1 MGKKMKYFFQKVFSA
16 LKNGAA
22 DILLS
27 SFFVKIFSL
36 FSSIVVVRLL
46 DKTEYGTLSYVEN
59 GYSYILLLSGLGLG
73 NALLRYV
80 PRMKTEIQRK
90 SYLNFSLSVGLFL
103 QLILILIIIPIFCLL
118 PVDFI
123 YARILILFFVFKP
136 LLAYVFETILNYIRA
151 IERNRLYA
159 SVSVIFVLCNLVF
172 LILFTLLW
180 RLPGVVLAR
189 YLSYIIP
196 VIVCVLF
203 LHKNLK
209 HVSNVQLPRKEARE
223 YFKFGFVLM
232 ISSLL
237 SSIMP
242 VNDMMIVNLVLKNEV
257 ISANYKV
264 ALTIPLNLPFIT
276 NSILT
281 YIYPKFAKNSDNK
294 PWVWKNICM
303 VSVITVCIM
312 TAISSFIVIFAN
324 PIVTLLYGEKYI
336 EVVPFMRILCIIIS
350 FNAAFRM
357 LPMSLLP
364 ALGKVKLNLWVA
376 GISCILQVILDYF
389 AISVL
394 GLYGAAISLGIIYV
408 VTAFIY
414 WTYIYRITHQV
425 ERT

>member
-1 MGKKMKYFFQKVFSA
+1 MGKKIKYFFHKLIAA

-36 FSSIVVVRLL
+36 FSSILVVRLL
-46 DKTEYGTLSYVEN
+46 GKTEYGTLSYVEN
-59 GYSYILLLSGLGLG
+59 GYSYILLLSGFGLG
-73 NALLRYV
+73 NAILRYV
-80 PRMKTEIQRK
+80 PRMKSEIQRK
-90 SYLNFSLSVGLFL
+90 SYLNFSLSAGLL
-103 QLILILIIIPIFCLL
+103 IQIVLILILIPIFCFL

-123 YARILILFFVFKP
+123 YARILILFFIIKP
-136 LLAYVFETILNYIRA
+136 LLAYIFETILNYIRA
-151 IERNRLYA
+151 IEKNRLYA
-159 SVSVIFVLCNLVF
+159 IVSVLFVLCNLVF

-189 YLSYIIP
+189 YLSYTIP
-196 VIVCVLF
+196 VILCVLF
-203 LHKNLK
+203 IRKNLK
-209 HVSNVQLPRKEARE
+209 HVANVPLPKKEATE

-276 NSILT
+276 NSVLT
-281 YIYPKFAKNSDNK
+281 YIYPKFAKNSDDK
-294 PWVWKNICM
+294 TWVWKNLCM
-303 VSVITVCIM
+303 VSIITVSIM
-312 TAISSFIVIFAN
+312 TVICSFIVIFAT
-324 PIVTLLYGEKYI
+324 PIVSLLYGEKYI
-336 EVVPFMRILCIIIS
+336 EVVPFMRILAIIIS

-376 GISCILQVILDYF
+376 GISCFLQIVLDYI
-389 AISVL
+389 AISIL
-394 GLYGAAISLGIIYV
+394 GLYGAAISLGFIYIITAIIYW
-408 VTAFIY
+408 I
-414 WTYIYRITHQV
+414 YIYKITHQE